1 MMGIVAREGRL
12 APAALTVLALL
23 VLLLGGFSLFVGY
36 NKALA
41 PLEVLREHSAWTVH
55 LPELLGRMVGWV
67 ELAAAALLFAG
78 LVVRRLALAGFVSA
92 IWITL
97 NHMVAAVVHVIFEE
111 WHTLT
116 QSVVVITLCLVM
128 TALYRI
134 RESGIHKK
142 EGY

>member
-1 MMGIVAREGRL
+1 MGIVAREGRL

-134 RESGIHKK
+134 RESGIQRK
-142 EGY
+142 EGH